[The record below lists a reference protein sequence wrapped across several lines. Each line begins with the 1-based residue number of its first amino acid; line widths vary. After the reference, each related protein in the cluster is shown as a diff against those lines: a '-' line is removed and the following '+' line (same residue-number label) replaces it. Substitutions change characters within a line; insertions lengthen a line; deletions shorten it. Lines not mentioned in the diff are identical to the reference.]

1 MSYKIVFFD
10 IDGTLTSHLDGRIV
24 KETKD
29 VIQQLL
35 NKGIIVVAATGRP
48 QSMCNEIRDLG
59 IETFITANGALAKHR
74 EEIIH
79 KESVPQPLLRDV
91 HQFALRE
98 KHTLSFFT
106 DSYYVN
112 GIKNEKILHTL
123 RELYFLKH
131 FPPSHPQIEEE
142 EVCLM
147 CLFGDE
153 EIEGKFAK
161 QFPELTLQ
169 RWHPY
174 VSNLLHC
181 EVSKSTAIKYV
192 LQHFQIDRSEA
203 IAFGDGDN
211 DIDMLEYVGLGIAME
226 NGGKKVK
233 EVADFV
239 TKPSCENGIQL
250 ALQKFGVV

>member
-10 IDGTLTSHLDGRIV
+10 IDGTLTSHLDGSILQV
-24 KETKD
+24 TKD
-29 VIQQLL
+29 AIQQLL
-35 NKGIIVVAATGRP
+35 SNGIKVVAATGRP
-48 QSMCNEIRDLG
+48 QSMCDEIRALG
-59 IETFITANGALAKHR
+59 IETFISANGALATHQDR
-74 EEIIH
+74 IIH
-79 KESVPQPLLRDV
+79 KVSVPKATIHDV

-98 KHTLSFFT
+98 QHTLSFFT

-112 GIKNEKILHTL
+112 GVKNEKILHTL
-123 RELYFLKH
+123 GELYFLKE

-142 EVCLM
+142 DVCLI

-153 EIEGKFAK
+153 VIEEKFAK

-181 EVSKSTAIKYV
+181 EVSKSNAIKTV
-192 LQHFQIDRSEA
+192 LEHFQIDRSEA

-211 DIDMLEYVGLGIAME
+211 DIDMLEYVGFGIAMA
-226 NGGKKVK
+226 NGGEKVK
-233 EVADFV
+233 KVADFI

-250 ALQKFGVV
+250 ALQKLGLI